1 MKRHL
6 RWICSA
12 LFLAAAIT
20 VIWILHFFIRVD
32 DNVTYINWDSS
43 VQIMPDGTEQDFSTD
58 SYTNVPD
65 HTGTYRF
72 TGQLPEG
79 LSSGSLQFEATGLDL
94 TLTLNGRTI
103 WQSQAVNNVEGNYLM
118 AQASIPLS
126 AGTAGELTAVCTI
139 LDSAVAMFPP
149 MIRFVPENREI
160 TESTALAN
168 REAFP
173 AGAAALAL
181 VLIFGIFLLGIL
193 LKKPDWSLIPLL
205 LAAAGLTFFR
215 LIQSQGYYFL
225 PENVYL
231 TLSRPEI
238 GLCILLALALY
249 LVMNRRR
256 QFWRYLGLTA
266 AWSIGA
272 FLLCY
277 VLSSVTDSSFATTV
291 NFVLSKLALGQYDST
306 VYWLTLWLTLSC
318 VLISAYSVTRSF
330 AEHQAREQGL
340 LLENK
345 RIEENYHALE
355 SWTSDASSRYHEVN
369 HQLTALN
376 ILYRNGNYEDMGD
389 ILAQMQ
395 TDLSSHS
402 VITFTANRTINAI
415 LQNGAAQAKWRN
427 IHFRAQVNLPEVL
440 NIPETDLCALLMN
453 MLDNALEAAS
463 KVSPPEERNIFIRI
477 KVADL
482 YLAIHCENSFN
493 GEIRTDKNGE
503 LLTTKENPAI
513 HGYGVRQMKEIAKK
527 YQSVIR
533 FDRNGEHTFIAETAL
548 RIPDNR

>member
-1 MKRHL
+1 MKRYL

-12 LFLAAAIT
+12 LFLAAAIA
-20 VIWILHFFIRVD
+20 VIWILQLFIQVD
-32 DNVTYINWDSS
+32 DSVTYINWNTS
-43 VQIMPDGTEQDFSTD
+43 VQILSDGTEQAFSAD
-58 SYTNVPD
+58 DYTNVPG
-65 HTGTYRF
+65 HSGTYRF

-79 LSSGSLQFEATGLDL
+79 LPAGSLLFETTGLDL
-94 TLTLNGRTI
+94 TLSLDGRTI
-103 WQSQAVNNVEGNYLM
+103 WQSQTTNNVEGSYLM
-118 AQASIPLS
+118 AQATIPLS
-126 AGTAGELTAVCTI
+126 EGTSGELTAFCTI
-139 LDSAVAMFPP
+139 LDSTVAMFPP
-149 MIRFVPENREI
+149 MIRFVPENNDVTGI
-160 TESTALAN
+160 TALAN

-181 VLIFGIFLLGIL
+181 VLVFGIFLLGIL
-193 LKKPDWSLIPLL
+193 LRKPDWSLIPLL
-205 LAAAGLTFFR
+205 LAATGLTFFR

-225 PENVYL
+225 PENIYL
-231 TLSRPEI
+231 PLSRPEV

-249 LVMNRRR
+249 LAMNRRR
-256 QFWRYLGLTA
+256 QFWKYLGLTA
-266 AWSIGA
+266 AWSAGA

-277 VLSSVTDSSFATTV
+277 VFSSVAGGSFAATV
-291 NFVLSKLALGQYDST
+291 NFLLSRFALGQYDSV
-306 VYWLTLWLTLSC
+306 VYWLTLWLSLSC
-318 VLISAYSVTRSF
+318 ALISAYSVARSF

-345 RIEENYHALE
+345 RIAENYHALE
-355 SWTSDASSRYHEVN
+355 TWTSDASARYHEVN

-376 ILYRNGNYEDMGD
+376 LLYRNGKYEEMGD
-389 ILAQMQ
+389 IMAQMQ

-402 VITFTANRTINAI
+402 VITFTANRTVNAI
-415 LQNGAAQAKWRN
+415 LQNGAAQAKCQN
-427 IHFRAQVNLPEVL
+427 IHFHAQVNLPEVL

-463 KVSPPEERNIFIRI
+463 KVSPPEERNIFIQI
-477 KVADL
+477 KVSDL

-533 FDRNGEHTFIAETAL
+533 FDRKGEHTFIAETAL
-548 RIPDNR
+548 RIPDNC